1 MANTYSCNDSG
12 EKVCVK
18 NWYGEHCNKFC
29 NVTAVNKRCEED
41 GEIVCNRDWFGDNC
55 TTFCDSSSGN
65 YNCSNTGKNF
75 VLRIGTEQTAL
86 ITVTIPPR
94 IISVTTKVEKF
105 ASKIGMVQI
114 AQNFVTQLRI
124 RTTVRRMVK

>member
-1 MANTYSCNDSG
+1 MTGLETIAPPS
-12 EKVCVK
+12 VIPVL
-18 NWYGEHCNKFC
+18 
-29 NVTAVNKRCEED
+29 VIITAV
-41 GEIVCNRDWFGDNC
+41 
-55 TTFCDSSSGN
+55 TL
-65 YNCSNTGKNF
+65 GKKF
-75 VLRIGTEQTAL
+75 VWRIGTEQTAL

-94 IISVTTKVEKF
+94 IISVTTKAEKF